1 MLVLNRSWGE
11 RIMIGDDI
19 EIVVSGP
26 VGNRGAR
33 IGIQAPSDVRI
44 LRKEI
49 EHKYKDQSNDGRD

>member
-1 MLVLNRSWGE
+1 MLVLNRNWGE
-11 RIMIGDDI
+11 RIVIGDNI

-33 IGIQAPSDVRI
+33 IGIAAPSDVRI

-49 EHKYKDQSNDGRD
+49 EHKYKETETDGRD